1 MAAAGGRGASTIKVD
16 GLRRL
21 RADLRK
27 MGEDTQD
34 LKDANAAVAA
44 LVASAAAVR
53 APRGKTGRLAGS
65 GRGNRA
71 VGKATVT
78 FGGAAV
84 PYAGPIHWGWPARN
98 IKAQP
103 WLYDAAVASQNQ
115 WTGQYARALQDIIDA
130 VEGAPGP

>member
-84 PYAGPIHWGWPARN
+84 PYAGPIHWGWPARG
-98 IKAQP
+98 IEP
-103 WLYDAAVASQNQ
+103 HTFIPDAAQATEAVWLPIYLADLEQ
-115 WTGQYARALQDIIDA
+115 AL
-130 VEGAPGP
+130 APLQGTTY